1 MSAILAFEN
10 PGRPV
15 LRGIEHFWTV
25 IRELDE
31 AGPWSIH
38 DIDQRS
44 NVSHRSTIAD
54 FVRRLVA
61 AGIAVEQAEQRRA
74 ASGTRPGP
82 KQAKHYRLQG
92 QPPLRA
98 PRLRRDGTQAAQ
110 GRGQQQMWNVMRSP
124 LARDGF
130 TFHDLVLWGST
141 ETIAVSTATAKKY
154 VQHLAGAGYLN
165 LLRQGGPRQPAL
177 WRLQPAMNTGPR
189 PPLILTAR
197 IVYDQNR
204 MTAAPFIAEEEKS

>member
-31 AGPWSIH
+31 AGPWTIH

-44 NVSHRSTIAD
+44 NVSHRSTIGD

-61 AGIAVEQAEQRRA
+61 AGIAIQLEEKRQTAPNTTPARL
-74 ASGTRPGP
+74 
-82 KQAKHYRLQG
+82 YRLQG

-165 LLRQGGPRQPAL
+165 LLRQGRPRLPAL

-204 MTAAPFIAEEEKS
+204 MTAAPFVAEEEKS

>member
-10 PGRPV
+10 PGKPV
-15 LRGIEHFWTV
+15 LRGIEHFWSV

-31 AGPWSIH
+31 RGPWTVH
-38 DIDQRS
+38 DIYLRS
-44 NVSHRSTIAD
+44 NTHQATIRD

-61 AGIAVEQAEQRRA
+61 GGFVVDTGETCLTAPTTTPARQ
-74 ASGTRPGP
+74 
-82 KQAKHYRLQG
+82 YRLQG
-92 QPPLRA
+92 HKPMRA
-98 PRLRRDGTQAAQ
+98 PRLRRDGSPGDQ
-110 GRGQQQMWNVMRSP
+110 GRGQQQMWNVMRGP

-141 ETIAVSTATAKKY
+141 EEIRVSKETARKY
-154 VQHLAGAGYLN
+154 TQHLAGAGYL
-165 LLRQGGPRQPAL
+165 LQLHAGGPRKPAV
-177 WRLQPAMNTGPR
+177 WRLKPAMNTGPR

-204 MTAAPFIAEEEKS
+204 MTAAPFEAEEAQP